1 MELQNLI
8 YEDRDRGIFRVH
20 RSALT
25 SEEIA
30 ELERKNIFDKCW
42 LYLGHESE
50 VEKPG
55 DFRRRTVAGRPL
67 FWVRGSDGKV
77 RVFHNTCTH
86 WGANVCRVDEGNAET
101 FQCFYHAWTFNNKG
115 ELVSVPDEAGY
126 SHGFDKAEMGLVS
139 PPRLEHYRG
148 LYFVSFDPDVADL
161 VSYLAGAKEYLDLIL
176 DQSQEGWRIVPGTQK
191 YGVRANWKMFS
202 LNSLD
207 SYHVKPLHATFFR
220 YTQSLGPGDPSPPPL
235 SFPGPE
241 GRSLALGNGHG
252 VDIIAAGERARP
264 IAHWHPIL
272 GEETKVEVRNIRAR
286 LVERFGEERAY
297 LMCNT
302 NRLLLIYPNFALHD
316 IAGISLRYFEPAG
329 TDSMEVTVQT
339 LAPKN
344 ESAELL
350 NRRLE
355 NFLSFLG
362 PGGFA
367 HPDDIEAMESAQV
380 GFKAGGPGWIDA
392 SRGMRREATAV
403 DEIHVRSC
411 WRQWHANMMGSS
423 SSTRFE
429 GPHDDTHAWQQ
440 SVLRARS

>member
-1 MELQNLI
+1 MELKSLI
-8 YEDRDRGIFRVH
+8 CEDSLRGIFRVH

-25 SEEIA
+25 SPEIL
-30 ELERKNIFDKCW
+30 ELEQKNIFDKCW

-77 RVFHNTCTH
+77 RAFYNTCTH
-86 WGANVCRVDEGNAET
+86 WGANVCRVDGGNAEV

-126 SHGFDKAEMGLVS
+126 SQDFNKAEMGLVS
-139 PPRLEHYRG
+139 PPRLESYRG
-148 LYFVSFDPDVADL
+148 LYFVSFNPDVADFL
-161 VSYLAGAKEYLDLIL
+161 SYLAGAKEYLDLIL
-176 DQSQEGWRIVPGTQK
+176 DQCEEGWRVVPGTQR

-207 SYHVKPLHATFFR
+207 SYHVQPLHVTFFR
-220 YTQSLGPGDPSPPPL
+220 YTQGLGPGDPAPVAPK
-235 SFPGPE
+235 FPGPQ

-252 VDIIAAGERARP
+252 VDIFAAGERARP

-272 GEETKVEVRNIRAR
+272 GEETKEEIRGTRAR
-286 LVERFGEERAY
+286 LVERFGDERAY

-316 IAGISLRYFEPAG
+316 IAGISLRYFEPVG
-329 TDSMEVTVQT
+329 PDCMEVTVQT

-350 NRRLE
+350 SRRLE

-367 HPDDIEAMESAQV
+367 HPDDIEAMESAQL
-380 GFKAGGPGWIDA
+380 GFRAGGPEWIDS
-392 SRGMRREATAV
+392 SRGMNREGTAV
-403 DEIHVRSC
+403 DELHIRSF
-411 WRQWHANMMGSS
+411 WRQWHANILGSAVAA
-423 SSTRFE
+423 RFNDLRE
-429 GPHDDTHAWQQ
+429 DTNP
-440 SVLRARS
+440 

>member
-1 MELQNLI
+1 MQPRKLI
-8 YEDRDRGIFRVH
+8 YEDPARGIFRVH
-20 RSALT
+20 RSVFSSA
-25 SEEIA
+25 EIA
-30 ELERKNIFDKCW
+30 ELECKNIFDRCW
-42 LYLGHESE
+42 VYLGHESE

-67 FWVRGSDGKV
+67 FWVRGDDGKV

-115 ELVSVPDEAGY
+115 ELVNVPDEAGY
-126 SHGFDKAEMGLVS
+126 SQGFDKAEMGLVS
-139 PPRLEHYRG
+139 PPRLEQYRG
-148 LYFVSFDPDVADL
+148 LYFVSFNPDVEDL
-161 VSYLAGAKEYLDLIL
+161 VSYLAGAKEYIDLIL
-176 DQSQEGWRIVPGTQK
+176 DQCQEGWRIVPGTQK

-207 SYHVKPLHATFFR
+207 SYHVRPLHATFFR
-220 YTQSLGPGDPSPPPL
+220 YTQSLGAGDPAPPTP
-235 SFPGPE
+235 SFPGPD

-252 VDIIAAGERARP
+252 VDIIPAGERARP

-272 GEETKVEVRNIRAR
+272 GEETKGEIRAVRAR
-286 LVERFGEERAY
+286 LAELFGEEKAY

-302 NRLLLIYPNFALHD
+302 NRLMLTYPNFPLHD

-329 TDSMEVTVQT
+329 PDSMQVTVQT

-350 NRRLE
+350 KHRLE
-355 NFLSFLG
+355 NFVSFLG

-367 HPDDIEAMESAQV
+367 HPDDIEAMESAQA
-380 GFKAGGPGWIDA
+380 GFRAGGPTWIDA
-392 SRGMRREATAV
+392 SRGMCREPTAT
-403 DEIHVRSC
+403 DEIHVRSF
-411 WRQWHANMMGSS
+411 WRQWHADLIPS
-423 SSTRFE
+423 
-429 GPHDDTHAWQQ
+429 
-440 SVLRARS
+440 RSRGANAAPS